1 MDCRYLLYSGGFWS
15 LENLNKHLI
24 QNIKDM
30 KLLSLEIE
38 NWACHEKLRIDLSQG
53 LQIEGRNGA
62 GKSSILE
69 AIRFIFSESSRGY
82 KSKIKSGTNSS
93 RVKLRFSKDSD
104 IYSIEKKLHTKKP
117 STATMWI
124 NRERVADNPSSV
136 YKRLQEVLTENV
148 LDKLIYVP
156 QGSLTALINR
166 LRIKGG
172 RQELD
177 ALLGLDKLERV
188 YRGIGGELRVKEAQL
203 EMILKQIAKYPEN
216 AEKEYNEEIER
227 LENEKRILEK
237 KFDKYKKNQNVLDSK
252 IKQLGGKIDEMRN
265 IKKKKEE
272 LERKINE
279 FKLKSTGLRKGLE
292 SLKVN
297 MKLIQERKKEMDRL
311 INTERN
317 LRRYVPIRDL
327 LTRLENDEQK
337 LKELEDLENKEKIL
351 KEIEKSLKDRDEI
364 QAKYDRYRLRMMKL
378 EREIAINNQQINE
391 QKNYLRDLGSLDR
404 KAKCPR
410 CGQILTKEH
419 LQKEKRISEDKIK
432 DLEKELN
439 DLNLE
444 LEKVEGREESL
455 KRELEDLNRKEVEKK
470 QLKEEI
476 EKGIKER
483 ESLLSDIQNIK
494 KDLGGLGYSNETL
507 ALVEDRITELGNIQ
521 GRINVFKEEIKKE
534 KDYAQE
540 IHRNEDQLY
549 QVTKRE
555 EEFREEFNK
564 LRYDDALFEELQ
576 KKRENFLEQHRE
588 VSIEM
593 ERCEFQIK
601 ENKNRGDELNS
612 KKNEFLELK
621 RREREINKEINLMKE
636 ASEIFHTNKGI
647 VRYLRERCIY
657 QLSILITRYFRRINQ
672 NPKYR
677 EIIFDKNYEIEIK
690 SSEGNFSI
698 DQLSGGE
705 KVQLAIALRIALLEI
720 LSPIRLLILDEP
732 FGSLDRDH
740 RDVLG
745 EALNKVASDGQLILV
760 THIPVDSLQLPERLE
775 LGGY

>member
-1 MDCRYLLYSGGFWS
+1 
-15 LENLNKHLI
+15 
-24 QNIKDM
+24 M

-38 NWACHEKLRIDLSQG
+38 NWACHEKLRIDLSKS
-53 LQIEGRNGA
+53 LQIEGRNGV

-82 KSKIKSGTNSS
+82 KSKIKRGTNSS
-93 RVKLRFSKDSD
+93 RVKLRFSKDGD

-136 YKRLQEVLTENV
+136 YKRLQEILTENI

-156 QGSLTALINR
+156 QGSLIDLINR
-166 LRIKGG
+166 LRIRGG

-188 YRGIGGELRVKEAQL
+188 YKGIGEELRVKDTQL
-203 EMILKQIAKYPEN
+203 EMILKRIAKYPEN
-216 AEKEYNEEIER
+216 ADEEYKEEIER
-227 LENEKRILEK
+227 LEKEKRILEK
-237 KFDKYKKNQNVLDSK
+237 KFDEHKRNQKILDSK
-252 IKQLGGKIDEMRN
+252 IKQLGEKIDEMRN

-279 FKLKSTGLRKGLE
+279 FKLKSTELRKGLK

-297 MKLIQERKKEMDRL
+297 MKLIQERKKEMEKL
-311 INTERN
+311 INTERD
-317 LRRYVPIRDL
+317 LRKYVPIRDL
-327 LTRLENDEQK
+327 LIRLENDKQK
-337 LKELEDLENKEKIL
+337 LKGLEDLENKEKIL
-351 KEIEKSLKDRDEI
+351 KEIEKSLEDRDKI
-364 QAKYDRYRLRMMKL
+364 RTKYDRNRFQMMEL
-378 EREIAINNQQINE
+378 ERKIAINNQQINE
-391 QKNYLRDLGSLDR
+391 QKNYLRDLNSLDR

-410 CGQILTKEH
+410 CGQRLTRGH
-419 LQKEKRISEDKIK
+419 LEREKRISEDKIK
-432 DLEKELN
+432 DLYMKLK

-444 LEKVEGREESL
+444 LKKVENREESL
-455 KRELEDLNRKEVEKK
+455 KMELEDLNRKEVEKK

-476 EKGIKER
+476 ERGIKER
-483 ESLLSDIQNIK
+483 ESLLSNIK
-494 KDLGGLGYSNETL
+494 KIKSDLTKLGYSNETL
-507 ALVEDRITELGNIQ
+507 SFVNDRVTELGNIQ
-521 GRINVFKEEIKKE
+521 GRINVFGEEIKRE

-564 LRYDDALFEELQ
+564 LRYDDVLFEELQ
-576 KKRENFLEQHRE
+576 KKREDFLEQYRE

-601 ENKNRGDELNS
+601 ENKNRSDELNS
-612 KKNEFLELK
+612 KRNEFLELK

-636 ASEIFHTNKGI
+636 AREIFHSDKGI
-647 VRYLRERCIY
+647 VRYLREKYIY
-657 QLSILITRYFRRINQ
+657 QLSVLLTQYFRRINQ
-672 NPKYR
+672 NPKYG

-705 KVQLAIALRIALLEI
+705 KVQLAIALRIALLEL
-720 LSPIRLLILDEP
+720 LSPTRLLILDEP